1 MVLDMHN
8 DLAETLIGS
17 AEASELLHIDRS
29 TVSRWVKAGK
39 LVPAVKGSGI
49 RGEIFFRRDDIEALA
64 NPERMS
70 A

>member
-1 MVLDMHN
+1 MHN
-8 DLAETLIGS
+8 DLTETLIGS

-29 TVSRWVKAGK
+29 TVSRWVKSGK
-39 LVPAVKGSGI
+39 LTPAVKGSGI
-49 RGEIFFRRDDIEALA
+49 RGEVFFRREDVEAIA